1 MTDFY
6 SLTPDEQARRLATA
20 AADALT
26 QWGRDGAAL
35 SLIKHRE
42 NAVFEV
48 READERAALRLHR
61 YGYHS
66 DAALRS
72 EILWMEAL
80 REFGIAVPRYIPT
93 TAGEPFVSYAIEGLP
108 GPIQIDLFEWI
119 EGDQLGS
126 VEDGIGDQANAADT
140 YRAIGVLA
148 GRLHNQSSAWAI
160 PAGFERHAWD
170 EQGLAGDEPF
180 WGRFW
185 DIEAADAEQRSLL
198 ARGRERVFADLAALS
213 KSADTYG
220 MIHADFVQE
229 NVLVHN
235 GEPRLIDFDDAGFG
249 WHMFEL
255 ATSLYFIQD
264 EAFYADARS
273 ALLSG
278 YRSQR
283 ELTEEQLSTLPLF
296 MLARGFTYIGW
307 VHTRRETETARE
319 LTPMLLDAAC
329 ALAEEYLNT

>member
-1 MTDFY
+1 MTAFY
-6 SLTPDEQARRLATA
+6 ALAPDEQVRRLEA
-20 AADALT
+20 AGRDAL
-26 QWGRDGAAL
+26 QYWGREDAAV

-48 READERAALRLHR
+48 RHNDERTALRLHR

-80 REFGIAVPRYIPT
+80 REDGIAVPRVVPT
-93 TAGEPFVSYAIEGLP
+93 TRGEPFVSYPIDGLP
-108 GPIQIDLFEWI
+108 GPVQIDLFEWI
-119 EGDQLGS
+119 DGEQLGS
-126 VEDGIGDQANAADT
+126 VEEGIGNQEDAAET
-140 YRAIGVLA
+140 YRAIGALA
-148 GRLHNQSSAWAI
+148 GRLHNQSSAWSV

-170 EQGLAGDEPF
+170 EQGLAGEQPF

-185 DIEAADAEQRSLL
+185 DVEAATSEQRVLL
-198 ARGRERVFADLAALS
+198 ARGRDRVFADLSALQ
-213 KSADTYG
+213 KSPDIYSL
-220 MIHADFVQE
+220 IHADFVQE
-229 NVLVHN
+229 NVLVDN

-249 WHMFEL
+249 WHLFEL

-264 EAFYADARS
+264 EPFYEDAKT
-273 ALLSG
+273 ALLAG
-278 YRSQR
+278 YRSER
-283 ELTEEQLSTLPLF
+283 ELSDEQWSKLPLF

-307 VHTRRETETARE
+307 VHTRSETETAKE
-319 LTPMLLDAAC
+319 LTPMLLEAAC